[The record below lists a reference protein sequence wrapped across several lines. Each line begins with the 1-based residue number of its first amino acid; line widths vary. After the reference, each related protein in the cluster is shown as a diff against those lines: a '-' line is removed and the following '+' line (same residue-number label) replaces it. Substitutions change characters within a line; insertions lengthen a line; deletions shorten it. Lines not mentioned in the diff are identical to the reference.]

1 MFRLPFKVGAV
12 LLVAVAIG
20 SAVPIEQESPPR
32 IGNIEIIS
40 SDVFHE
46 AEEEDGLW
54 VYGFANKLH
63 VQTRADIIRQELLF
77 ASGDPLDPK
86 ILAETERNL
95 RNLIFI
101 RDAKIETIPRD
112 NGTVDV
118 RVQTFDAW
126 STVPELS
133 FAKVGNEFTWGL
145 GASERNLLGRGKQLE
160 LTFRHELERD
170 STNLFY
176 RDPRV
181 GGSRVAATIG
191 YSDLSDG
198 GRGQFSLLKPFH
210 SLQTKWAFSC
220 RLLGFDQLAPLYFN
234 GERVIDLRHIGRF
247 GEIDVARAVRRTS
260 ASAVRL
266 HLGYRKQE
274 DEVEGTLRD
283 FGVLQIGISTEQH
296 RFLKLTHVNRF
307 EVAEDFNLGNQASAF
322 FGVSTPSLGGEPGT
336 SYFFFLSEQIG
347 ADLGVGHFVRGR
359 TTWRARHRRGEW
371 ENSLAV
377 FRLDYV
383 NKMAPRRTFLALA
396 RFIYGSNLDPEV
408 QLTLGAQNGLRG
420 YPVFQFA
427 GDRSLLFSAEKRF
440 FIADEV
446 FRLASFALGVFADA
460 GYAWPRPVKL
470 SLSDLRADVGVG
482 LLIGRNRL
490 SATRPGVRFDLAYA
504 LHPVAGR
511 SRWLFSVGS
520 QIGL

>member
-1 MFRLPFKVGAV
+1 MFRLPLKVGVA
-12 LLVAVAIG
+12 LLIAAASSSAIPNG
-20 SAVPIEQESPPR
+20 QESTPR

-46 AEEEDGLW
+46 AQDEDGLW
-54 VYGFANKLH
+54 VYRFANKLH
-63 VQTRADIIRQELLF
+63 VQTREDIIRQELLF
-77 ASGDPLDPK
+77 VPGDSLDPK

-101 RDAKIETIPRD
+101 RDAKIETVPAD
-112 NGTVDV
+112 DGTVDV
-118 RVQTFDAW
+118 RVRTFDAW
-126 STVPELS
+126 SMVLELS
-133 FAKVGNEFTWGL
+133 FAKVGNEFTWGV

-160 LTFRHELERD
+160 FTFRHGLERD
-170 STNLFY
+170 STNFFY
-176 RDPRV
+176 RDRRV

-198 GRGQFSLLKPFH
+198 GRGQLSLLKPFH
-210 SLQTKWAFSC
+210 SLQTQWAFSF

-234 GERVIDLRHIGRF
+234 GERVIDLRHIRRF
-247 GEIDVARAVRRTS
+247 GEIDVARAVRRTGT
-260 ASAVRL
+260 SAVRL

-307 EVAEDFNLGNQASAF
+307 EVAEDFNLGNRASAF
-322 FGVSTPSLGGEPGT
+322 FGASTPALGGEPGT
-336 SYFFFLSEQIG
+336 AYFLFLSEQVG
-347 ADLGVGHFVRGR
+347 AELGIGHFIRGR
-359 TTWRARHRRGEW
+359 ATWRVRHRRGGW

-396 RFIYGSNLDPEV
+396 RLLYGNNLDPEV
-408 QLTLGAQNGLRG
+408 QLTLGAHNGLRG

-460 GYAWPRPVKL
+460 GYAWPRPVRM
-470 SLSDLRADVGVG
+470 SLSDLRGDVGVG

-490 SATRPGVRFDLAYA
+490 SASRPGVRFDLAYA
-504 LHPVAGR
+504 LHPVVGR